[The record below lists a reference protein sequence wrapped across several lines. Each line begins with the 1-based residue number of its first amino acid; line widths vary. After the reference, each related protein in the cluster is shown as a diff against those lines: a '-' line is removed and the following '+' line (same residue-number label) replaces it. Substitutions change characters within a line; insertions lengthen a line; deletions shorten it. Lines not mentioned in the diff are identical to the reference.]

1 MHLEAA
7 GGGETPRRSELQT
20 LHSLMSIDNQL
31 SIGHFKQVP
40 LREKGTGLEFEDI
53 TYTVVKKQKSKGGGR
68 ITRQVDLLQH
78 ITGYAPKGHIT
89 AVMGPS
95 GAGKSTFLDALAGRI
110 ASGSLQG
117 IVTLDGK
124 RVSPSLIKRWSAYVM
139 QDDQLFP
146 MLTVWETLRF
156 AADMRLPESMSKE
169 EKDDRVEKLIV
180 QLGLTSAR
188 NTFIGD
194 EAHRGVSGGERRRV
208 SIGVDIVHGPN
219 LLFLDE
225 PTSGLDST
233 SAYSVIERVH
243 DIAKAGSSVVLTIHQ
258 PSSRIQHLLHHL
270 IILARGKLIYQ
281 GTPQGLNGHVTGLGR
296 QVPKGEN
303 PIEYLL
309 DIIQEFDHATTG
321 VDPLVEY
328 YLTGIRPD
336 VLDCGLTPKIHLAS
350 TGVTPQQHGTWK
362 PIKSPFQINSS
373 ICSTPAIH
381 RHDPEAPEV
390 PMTPS
395 QYFEED
401 EDDFDHSLVKQSFT
415 STVAASPWIG
425 VGTAASFYKG
435 MIETAFTPKHIGLR
449 TPSRPGPGPGRT
461 PMWPSFETSRF
472 ARTPRPGPAYTA
484 ATVPGKRSVPEIIP
498 ATPIPDRKLYHEE
511 DFDTDTNRSGLVD
524 IPGRKF
530 SNSWSNEVLILM
542 GRNFR
547 LIKRTPELFLSRQIV
562 LTVMGVMM
570 ATMFLNPGDSL
581 QGVTKLMSFFIFTV
595 CLFFFSSND
604 AVPAFIMERF
614 IFIRETAHN
623 AYRCSSYVMAGV
635 ITYLPFLAFQALSYT
650 LITWWAL
657 DLKGGFR
664 GFYYFWL
671 ILYASLI
678 STNSLVVFVSA
689 LVPNYILGYSAVIAF
704 TAIFFLTCGYFV
716 KRSLIPWGWI
726 WMHYISVI
734 KYPYEGLLHN
744 QFETAACYNSINGT
758 CYLPNQ
764 EVLKGLDINKPRNK
778 WDCLAMLLVWAV
790 FYRFLFYLVLRFAS
804 KNQRT

>member
-1 MHLEAA
+1 
-7 GGGETPRRSELQT
+7 
-20 LHSLMSIDNQL
+20 MSIDNQL

-350 TGVTPQQHGTWK
+350 TG
-362 PIKSPFQINSS
+362 
-373 ICSTPAIH
+373 
-381 RHDPEAPEV
+381 
-390 PMTPS
+390 
-395 QYFEED
+395 YFEED
-401 EDDFDHSLVKQSFT
+401 EDDFDHSLVKQ
-415 STVAASPWIG
+415 
-425 VGTAASFYKG
+425 
-435 MIETAFTPKHIGLR
+435 
-449 TPSRPGPGPGRT
+449 
-461 PMWPSFETSRF
+461 SRF